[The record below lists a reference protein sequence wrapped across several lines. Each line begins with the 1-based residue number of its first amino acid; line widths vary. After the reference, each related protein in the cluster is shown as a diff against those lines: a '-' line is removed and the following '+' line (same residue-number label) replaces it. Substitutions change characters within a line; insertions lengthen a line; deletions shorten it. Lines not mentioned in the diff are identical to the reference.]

1 MTIEPLALASDGSL
15 GRSTMT
21 GISSV
26 LGSGRGIHWV
36 GSAMGG
42 LGGRYGPGW
51 PFGPAG
57 PN

>member
-42 LGGRYGPGW
+42 LGGRYGPG
-51 PFGPAG
+51 GPG
-57 PN
+57 GTN